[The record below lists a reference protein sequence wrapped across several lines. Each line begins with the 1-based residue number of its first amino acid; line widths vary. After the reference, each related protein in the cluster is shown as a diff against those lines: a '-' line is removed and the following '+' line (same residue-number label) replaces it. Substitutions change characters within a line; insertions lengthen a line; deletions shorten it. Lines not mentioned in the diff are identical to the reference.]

1 MGRVTLDI
9 QRKMQAR
16 CLEKCF
22 KVGKLTKIWAKLTKT
37 EGAALAEVGEM
48 CKKLEKL
55 RQKRGKETKGERGKV
70 GGGAETALYAL
81 VHILE
86 QNVRVLANVS
96 SICVRF

>member
-1 MGRVTLDI
+1 MLSFELKTGVRS
-9 QRKMQAR
+9 
-16 CLEKCF
+16 LEKCL
-22 KVGKLTKIWAKLTKT
+22 KVGKLTKIYVKLTKS
-37 EGAALAEVGEM
+37 GGVALAEVGEM